1 MVFTCGQ
8 MYMKALCLVIL
19 CVQESNLFYLKNKLF
34 SRSQVASLREEEP
47 MVRNVWFKKK
57 KEMFDSCSMGEQLP
71 LRSKCNLTT
80 TKLWVCLQ
88 GISIFIALWS
98 IHSHI
103 KWFIPLACAI

>member
-57 KEMFDSCSMGEQLP
+57 KRNVWFLLHGWAAPTEVQMQPDHY
-71 LRSKCNLTT
+71 K
-80 TKLWVCLQ
+80 
-88 GISIFIALWS
+88 ALGLS
-98 IHSHI
+98 PGH
-103 KWFIPLACAI
+103 